1 MHALPLSNAAEI
13 LTSPKVS
20 MEIWVRQRASILY
33 PMVDG
38 ELEVVDLEELR
49 DTTETLT
56 VDDYA
61 HCLDSVDDFSKKK
74 MHELMLEDSWIV
86 SNEKLA
92 VKDILHVHAKTIH
105 C

>member
-1 MHALPLSNAAEI
+1 MHVAPVSTADEI
-13 LTSPKVS
+13 LPSLESVYRDMS
-20 MEIWVRQRASILY
+20 EAAGIN